1 MGRFTIV
8 IVAAASL
15 LLALPPAAGAQA
27 LGQLFIEVLDE
38 SGEPVLDLRPDDF
51 TIKENGEDVRVE
63 SAELDPIGREPMKVA
78 LLVHNGVMT
87 GIESLDLGAANP
99 AQGGPV
105 PGIRLDVETAG
116 DTGAVNQLR
125 AGIVTFLDE
134 LPPAHEVGLFTIGG
148 TIRRRADFTT
158 DRDELKEAAERVFV
172 EQSPGVIMLDGVKET
187 WERRY
192 DDGDR
197 FPVFVLVLTDGPEGS
212 SSYSEDD
219 YVDLMTDLVQ
229 NNVTIHVVLVSTRG
243 GSIVSQYAINMTE
256 ITGGTYESLALSRG
270 LSNSLAQI
278 ATRMGDHYDK
288 VSTRYHV
295 IFRRADP
302 PGDQFEVFVNRD
314 GADVRVFADRRMAE

>member
-63 SAELDPIGREPMKVA
+63 SAELDLIGREPMKVA

-99 AQGGPV
+99 LQGGPV

-229 NNVTIHVVLVSTRG
+229 NNVHDSCRPGVDAG
-243 GSIVSQYAINMTE
+243 GQHRQSVRHQHD
-256 ITGGTYESLALSRG
+256 
-270 LSNSLAQI
+270 
-278 ATRMGDHYDK
+278 GDH
-288 VSTRYHV
+288 
-295 IFRRADP
+295 RRHLREPRVEQRIVELA
-302 PGDQFEVFVNRD
+302 
-314 GADVRVFADRRMAE
+314 GADRDAHGRPLRSGVDALPRDLPARGSAGRSVRGVREP